1 MADKEQIGLT
11 PAGNAIMER
20 ALATGFFAGK
30 NDVARLAASLAIDA
44 GDPLRAVR
52 GADTTWHTKG
62 LDSTGELQAAVALA
76 YGGPPEP
83 YRMLEGL
90 IDAGL
95 RRIEQHLDKRG
106 EIVLPEL
113 LRVAVPDQY

>member
-20 ALATGFFAGK
+20 VLATGFFAGK
-30 NDVARLAASLAIDA
+30 NDVARLAAALAMDGGESA
-44 GDPLRAVR
+44 TGVK

-62 LDSTGELQAAVALA
+62 LDSAGELHIAVLLT
-76 YGGPPEP
+76 YPGTTEP
-83 YRMLEGL
+83 YRVLEGL

-95 RRIEQHLDKRG
+95 RRIEQHLDSRG

-113 LRVAVPDQY
+113 LQGTAPVEG

>member
-11 PAGNAIMER
+11 PAGNSIMR
-20 ALATGFFAGK
+20 RVLASGFFAGK
-30 NDVARLAASLAIDA
+30 NDVARLAAALAMDA
-44 GDPLRAVR
+44 GHPAAAVK
-52 GADTTWHTKG
+52 GTDTTWHTKG
-62 LDSTGELQAAVALA
+62 LDSTGELQTAVMLN
-76 YGGPPEP
+76 YPGTTEP

-95 RRIEQHLDKRG
+95 RRIEQHLDSRG

-113 LRVAVPDQY
+113 LQTTPSAEG